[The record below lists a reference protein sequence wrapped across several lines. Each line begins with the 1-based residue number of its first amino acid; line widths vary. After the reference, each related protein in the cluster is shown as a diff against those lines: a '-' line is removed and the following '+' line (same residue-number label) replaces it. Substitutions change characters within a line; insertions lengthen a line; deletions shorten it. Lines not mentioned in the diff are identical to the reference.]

1 MADLD
6 REVLDFYGISTQ
18 YPQEWPAEKDN
29 NTDGSDDEDPRKNK
43 LNRRK
48 SKYQAL
54 ERAVSTRS
62 SIVPG
67 SESSASGVA
76 NLVQRDEPD
85 PLGTTDSVVRT
96 LKNMGLPMQEDTRL
110 RNRFLLSSTTFS
122 PAQFLSTMHAT
133 ADTQQLLVGLD
144 VLSKSIDQKSASLK
158 VLVESNFER
167 FVRAKATIDNVY
179 KEMKYRGADP
189 TPPRSHVR
197 SHSRHASRNSFRGSG
212 GNHVLASPLA
222 PAADPRKKNALI
234 KESDYGVMGIK
245 APLLDVA
252 AKAEEVWGPALGG
265 QEKEQHLNTVSLSL
279 DKFKECVEISAA
291 VADSIKRK
299 DHESLV
305 EEYTKA
311 RRFADEARKLADNM
325 GSQQP
330 SEEQMYKILLA
341 GRMWHDVDEQIQ
353 AFKREVWRR
362 LASIHNAPKAE
373 AGPGQRQDQ
382 HMELITLLLE
392 LGVEDNPIWVWLLS
406 WYDHLKGKIV
416 STADRSKVEIEV
428 LRRRLANSEK
438 PTPQVVASH
447 MRTLGRQSIDSK
459 IPAFDSGDI
468 VELWEKMVSFMA
480 GMLSSQGLLGEVMEF
495 WQTVQG
501 FMEGKTQLPTGY
513 KGESQTHHRLSQ
525 QGTIDLQKGIV
536 ELVDLI
542 REQVFE
548 FFAGPPPEDI
558 SLLFSP
564 LPTTPNTPMSATTR
578 NGALSPTMPRDP
590 RFNFDANNLPPPSP
604 KRGEAWE
611 KFAFW
616 PPWSNSVSGVHYLS
630 KMLALVGSGAA
641 ELASIAPVRQG
652 DSTEIERLRTL
663 VGAARERCVSALCA
677 AWNKDAENI
686 KFVEDWQRPLDRKDV
701 TRMPA
706 TFAAFEGA
714 LLTGMQKILYI
725 SDAMSKPG
733 AGDIVLPPPQKLLQM
748 VRSQYVTTLYKAL
761 SGMVE
766 NAERSIKQAD
776 DEWTTDV
783 DDFVLVTHPRDRRSS
798 ILGGGAAINAGDR
811 NVRMLLTLSNL
822 QLLRSQVVPGLNTQF
837 ENAFSVKLTD
847 ETKTIRDVL
856 GQIDARL
863 FQSYTQAYVD
873 SLRSIIRSGITAPDW
888 VPAVPTTGG
897 KAREVKPYVYE
908 ALLGLVLVHSQV
920 STTASTLTAQV
931 LSYLLEQASRE
942 LLDAFKTRARYNLE
956 ALMQATLDVEFVA
969 QTLSQYTTDRASELQ
984 SQIYQELDSRTDND
998 ARARLQGELT
1008 DMRAVLKRL
1017 RKASENEFAC
1027 FRKPKRAAGGSVS
1040 TASGVGGQI
1049 QPGPIKRTD
1058 TGLSDRS
1065 L

>member
-6 REVLDFYGISTQ
+6 RTVLDFYQVSNP
-18 YPQEWPAEKDN
+18 YPTEWPAEKN
-29 NTDGSDDEDPRKNK
+29 NSDASDEEDPKKKK

-54 ERAVSTRS
+54 ERAVSNRS

-67 SESSASGVA
+67 SENSAGGVA

-96 LKNMGLPMQEDTRL
+96 LKQMGLPLQEDIRL

-122 PAQFLSTMHAT
+122 PALFLSQMHAT

-189 TPPRSHVR
+189 TPPRSHAR
-197 SHSRHASRNSFRGSG
+197 AHSRHASRNSFRGSS
-212 GNHVLASPLA
+212 GNHALASPMT
-222 PAADPRKKNALI
+222 PAMDPRKKNALI

-245 APLLDVA
+245 APLLDVS

-265 QEKEQHLNTVSLSL
+265 REKEEHLKTVSSNL
-279 DKFKECVEISAA
+279 DKFKECFEISAA
-291 VADSIKRK
+291 ISDSIKRK
-299 DHESLV
+299 DHETLV

-311 RRFADEARKLADNM
+311 RKFADEARRLAENM
-325 GSQQP
+325 GSQRP
-330 SEEQMYKILLA
+330 SEEQLYMILVA

-353 AFKREVWRR
+353 TFKREVWKR
-362 LASIHNAPKAE
+362 LISLHNAPKTE

-382 HMELITLLLE
+382 HLELISLLLE

-406 WYDHLKGKIV
+406 WYDHLKGKIQ
-416 STADRSKVEIEV
+416 STADRSKIEIEV
-428 LRRRLANSEK
+428 LRRRLANCEK
-438 PTPQVVASH
+438 PTPQIVASH
-447 MRTLGRQSIDSK
+447 MRTLGRQSIESK
-459 IPAFDSGDI
+459 TPSFDSADI
-468 VELWEKMVSFMA
+468 VELWEKMVAFLSA
-480 GMLSSQGLLGEVMEF
+480 ILSSQGLLGEVMDF

-501 FMEGKTQLPTGY
+501 FVDGKTQLPTGY
-513 KGESQTHHRLSQ
+513 NGESQGHHRLSQ
-525 QGTIDLQKGIV
+525 QGTVDLQKGTV

-542 REQVFE
+542 REQVYE

-578 NGALSPTMPRDP
+578 NGALSPAAPRDP
-590 RFNFDANNLPPPSP
+590 RFNFDPNNLPPPSP

-630 KMLALVGSGAA
+630 KMLGFVGAGAA
-641 ELASIAPVRQG
+641 EMASISPVREG
-652 DSTEIERLRTL
+652 DSVEIERLRTL

-714 LLTGMQKILYI
+714 LLSGMQQILYI

-783 DDFVLVTHPRDRRSS
+783 DDFVLITNPRDRRAS
-798 ILGGGAAINAGDR
+798 LVGGGTINAGDR

-822 QLLRSQVVPGLNTQF
+822 QLLRSQVVPSLNTQF

-863 FQSYTQAYVD
+863 FQSYTRASVD
-873 SLRSIIRSGITAPDW
+873 SLRNIIRTGVTAADW
-888 VPAVPTTGG
+888 VPATSTTGG

-920 STTASTLTAQV
+920 STTASSLTGQV

-942 LLDAFKTRARYNLE
+942 LLDAFKTRPKYNLE

-984 SQIYQELDSRTDND
+984 SQIYQELDSRTDNE
-998 ARARLQGELT
+998 ARAKLQGELPE
-1008 DMRAVLKRL
+1008 MRAVLKRL

-1027 FRKPKRAAGGSVS
+1027 FRKPKRSQGASSGGSS
-1040 TASGVGGQI
+1040 AGQV

-1058 TGLSDRS
+1058 TGLSERS